1 METQKGIAVVE
12 DWDLFVTRQDTS
24 AVIVLLQSRL
34 PGANADD
41 PSFEILAL
49 FSNRGLRVDDVL
61 SRFSMS
67 MFS

>member
-1 METQKGIAVVE
+1 MVE

-67 MFS
+67 MLI